1 MFKYRR
7 LREQKE
13 EGMGMDEREAE
24 ELDLAG
30 PSSSSPT
37 SRRPRSSSS
46 RLSHSQQQQQKEEEF
61 HSQFSEEDF
70 QLELR
75 QFGAKIA
82 HVTRKLC
89 LALDFLHSRNIIHRD
104 LKASNVLLTFEPDVK
119 LGKSDFGVAAIMED
133 NQRRT
138 SFVGTTYWMAPEV
151 ILCQMSK
158 DHPYGCKADIWS
170 LGITCIEMAQM
181 EPASPQHAAAS
192 TAIATFVVS
201 KALQRMMD
209 PNYEAK
215 ENAKKRMAQIM
226 KVLKLDSNKFNLNS
240 YELRIATLIALPE
253 EGADIEEIGGCSA
266 TLHRLEENVILPLRL
281 LASKIIVPSSLY
293 MPPKGILLYGP
304 TGCGKTL
311 IARSIA
317 KKVDALFV
325 NFDISILDDMLYGET
340 AKLTKALFTLT
351 AKIQPCV
358 IFIDEIDSV
367 LRSRQ
372 HRDQEGT
379 AIMKTQFML
388 LWDGFLK
395 SNSTVI
401 IIGATNRPQ
410 DVDEAIM
417 RRLPLRLHVPKP
429 DLVAR
434 EHILRV
440 LLRNES
446 LVANFNF
453 KKVAQEMEA
462 LSGSETLINMP
473 PELRSAVATER
484 SFDEVKMS
492 HDDVIRAFHD
502 YRNFTMETFAGAA
515 VVTEEVIAVD

>member
-1 MFKYRR
+1 MNSD
-7 LREQKE
+7 QNV
-13 EGMGMDEREAE
+13 
-24 ELDLAG
+24 
-30 PSSSSPT
+30 SS
-37 SRRPRSSSS
+37 
-46 RLSHSQQQQQKEEEF
+46 
-61 HSQFSEEDF
+61 
-70 QLELR
+70 
-75 QFGAKIA
+75 
-82 HVTRKLC
+82 
-89 LALDFLHSRNIIHRD
+89 III
-104 LKASNVLLTFEPDVK
+104 KTIGFCAS
-119 LGKSDFGVAAIMED
+119 A
-133 NQRRT
+133 
-138 SFVGTTYWMAPEV
+138 
-151 ILCQMSK
+151 
-158 DHPYGCKADIWS
+158 
-170 LGITCIEMAQM
+170 
-181 EPASPQHAAAS
+181 
-192 TAIATFVVS
+192 AIATFVVS

-253 EGADIEEIGGCSA
+253 EGADIDEIGGCSA

-293 MPPKGILLYGP
+293 MPPK
-304 TGCGKTL
+304 
-311 IARSIA
+311 
-317 KKVDALFV
+317 
-325 NFDISILDDMLYGET
+325 DMLYGET

-462 LSGSETLINMP
+462 LSGSEVKEAVRVACLLRYQNVAQTLINMP
-473 PELRSAVATER
+473 PELRSTVGTAGP

-492 HDDVIRAFHD
+492 HDDVIRVFHD
-502 YRNFTMETFAGAA
+502 YRNYMMETFAGAAVVTEENVAQTLINMPPELRSTVGTGPSFDEVKMSHDDVIRVFHDYRNYMMETFAGAA